1 LDQEGVHLPALP
13 SLRFNTTG
21 WKKLLEPPKKY
32 TSEERGCIQR
42 LAARPKPMA
51 RNMMIQFALMEEEME
66 ENCDAE
72 IENGVLDFGGDGRN
86 RHGLREE
93 T

>member
-1 LDQEGVHLPALP
+1 
-13 SLRFNTTG
+13 
-21 WKKLLEPPKKY
+21 
-32 TSEERGCIQR
+32 
-42 LAARPKPMA
+42 
-51 RNMMIQFALMEEEME
+51 MEEEME